1 MRRVF
6 DRGLSGNSHEM
17 TIDDGSSGFGA
28 SRVIREYAKL
38 LQANAPVYVALGV
51 LTSVAKGGRPCT
63 RSSDRFLARHG
74 RPILF
79 VLCCANL
86 RLSGLNVLIE
96 LRLENYAVIDNL
108 VVEFG
113 HGLNLLTGETGAG
126 KSILIDAL
134 ALLLGEKASSDVIRG
149 GADRAVVAAVFEEE
163 GPDGDALAKILEA
176 NGLDESDDG
185 SLILRREIAS
195 GGKGRVFV
203 NNQPATVA
211 VLRLLAPHLA
221 VIHAQNESILSFD
234 GAARLELLDSF
245 AGSRFDTVA
254 NAFAAW
260 KRVRTRIDE
269 LERGEQDRLR
279 LVDLWIFQK
288 REIDEGRLQSGEDE
302 KLETEKRVLA
312 NAEKIYNAAM
322 NAFDLLYEG
331 SGSTASSLRAA
342 HKQIEELA
350 RYEPKFQEALEAL
363 QTARISVEDVGATVR
378 DYAGGIHASPEH
390 LAQVEDRLALLER
403 LKRKYGPTLDEV
415 IQFGADVARKLSEV
429 ENKDEILRRLRSEL
443 AQAGQ
448 DYLSAAQALSKSRTS
463 AARRLE
469 RLVEAEVNDLA
480 MKSAFRIE
488 MTTSTE
494 ESGWTSSGIDQVL
507 YMISTN
513 PGEPLR
519 QLENIA
525 SGGELSRVML
535 ALKASVE
542 SGTESSREREKRSDS
557 SARRKR
563 EKTSQKTLV
572 FDEIDTGIGG
582 RAAEAVGK
590 KLKTLARAH
599 QVLCV
604 THLPQIATF
613 GDHHYVIDKK
623 ESGGRT
629 KTSIRP
635 VTGEERTEEVARM
648 LSGAKLTETSR
659 KHAEQMI
666 KANG

>member
-1 MRRVF
+1 M
-6 DRGLSGNSHEM
+6 
-17 TIDDGSSGFGA
+17 
-28 SRVIREYAKL
+28 
-38 LQANAPVYVALGV
+38 
-51 LTSVAKGGRPCT
+51 
-63 RSSDRFLARHG
+63 
-74 RPILF
+74 
-79 VLCCANL
+79 
-86 RLSGLNVLIE
+86 LIE
-96 LRLENYAVIDNL
+96 MRLENYAVIDNL
-108 VVEFG
+108 AVEFG
-113 HGLNLLTGETGAG
+113 PGLNLLTGETGAG
-126 KSILIDAL
+126 KSILVDAL
-134 ALLLGEKASSDVIRG
+134 ALLLGNKASSDVIRT
-149 GADRAVVAAVFEEE
+149 GAERAVVAAVFEVE
-163 GPDGDALAKILEA
+163 GAAEKPLAKILEA

-185 SLILRREIAS
+185 SLILRREIAA

-211 VLRLLAPHLA
+211 VLRLLAPYLA
-221 VIHAQNESILSFD
+221 TIHAQNESILNFD
-234 GAARLELLDSF
+234 GRARLGLLDTY
-245 AGSRFDTVA
+245 AGSQVDAVE
-254 NAFAAW
+254 NSFAAW
-260 KRVRTRIDE
+260 KEIRTRIDE

-288 REIDEGRLQSGEDE
+288 REIEEARLQCGEDE
-302 KLETEKRVLA
+302 ALEGEKRVLA

-331 SGSTASSLRAA
+331 NGSTTSSLRAA
-342 HKQIEELA
+342 QKQVEELV
-350 RYEPKFQEALEAL
+350 RYEPKFAEALAAL
-363 QTARISVEDVGATVR
+363 ETARISVEDVGATVR

-390 LAQVEDRLALLER
+390 LAQVEDRLALLDR

-415 IQFGADVARKLSEV
+415 IGFGAEVARKLSEV
-429 ENKDEILRRLRSEL
+429 ENKDEILRGLRKEL
-443 AQAGQ
+443 AQAAAE
-448 DYLSAAQALSKSRTS
+448 YLRSARGLSKNRAE

-469 RLVEAEVNDLA
+469 KLVEAEINDVA

-488 MTTSTE
+488 MTSSE
-494 ESGWTSSGIDQVL
+494 EEGNWSGVGIDSVV

-519 QLENIA
+519 QLEHIA

-542 SGTESSREREKRSDS
+542 AGKISTSRNGREKWGTQR
-557 SARRKR
+557 
-563 EKTSQKTLV
+563 TLV

-590 KLKTLARAH
+590 KLKSLARSN

-613 GDHHYVIDKK
+613 GDRHYVIEKK
-623 ESGGRT
+623 ETGGRT
-629 KTSIRP
+629 RTGIRA

>member
-1 MRRVF
+1 V
-6 DRGLSGNSHEM
+6 LLEM
-17 TIDDGSSGFGA
+17 
-28 SRVIREYAKL
+28 
-38 LQANAPVYVALGV
+38 
-51 LTSVAKGGRPCT
+51 
-63 RSSDRFLARHG
+63 
-74 RPILF
+74 
-79 VLCCANL
+79 
-86 RLSGLNVLIE
+86 
-96 LRLENYAVIDNL
+96 RLENYAVIDNL

-113 HGLNLLTGETGAG
+113 QGLNLLTGETGAG
-126 KSILIDAL
+126 KSILVDAL
-134 ALLLGEKASSDVIRG
+134 ALLLGDKASSDVIRS
-149 GADRAVVAAVFEEE
+149 GADRAVVSAVFEA
-163 GPDGDALAKILEA
+163 DGAGEKALAGILQA

-185 SLILRREIAS
+185 SLILRREIAA

-221 VIHAQNESILSFD
+221 TIHAQNESMLSFD
-234 GAARLELLDSF
+234 GPARLELLDAF
-245 AGSRFDTVA
+245 AGSQLEAVEA
-254 NAFAAW
+254 GFAAW
-260 KRVRTRIDE
+260 KEIRARISE
-269 LERGEQDRLR
+269 LEQGEQDRLR

-288 REIDEGRLQSGEDE
+288 REIEDGRLQTGEDE
-302 KLETEKRVLA
+302 SLETEKRVLA

-331 SGSTASSLRAA
+331 NGSTASSLRAA
-342 HKQIEELA
+342 QKQVEELV
-350 RYEPKFQEALEAL
+350 RYEPKFQEALAAL
-363 QTARISVEDVGATVR
+363 ETARISVEDVGATVR

-390 LAQVEDRLALLER
+390 LAKVEDRLALLDR

-415 IQFGADVARKLSEV
+415 IQFGEGVSRKLSEV
-429 ENKDEILRRLRSEL
+429 ENKEEILRGLRSEL
-443 AQAGQ
+443 AKAASE
-448 DYLSAAQALSKSRTS
+448 YLRAARVLSKKRGD

-469 RLVEAEVNDLA
+469 KLVEAEINDLA

-488 MTTSTE
+488 TTSSE
-494 ESGWTSSGIDQVL
+494 EEGNWTGSGIDQVV

-519 QLENIA
+519 QLEHIA

-535 ALKASVE
+535 TLKASVE
-542 SGTESSREREKRSDS
+542 AGTDP
-557 SARRKR
+557 AVRRKR
-563 EKTSQKTLV
+563 EGWGAQDLGGAKIPTSRKVREKWGTQRTLV

-582 RAAEAVGK
+582 RAAEAVGR
-590 KLKTLARAH
+590 KLKSLARSN

-613 GDHHYVIDKK
+613 GDQHYVIEKK
-623 ESGGRT
+623 QSGGRSRT
-629 KTSIRP
+629 NIRA

>member
-1 MRRVF
+1 
-6 DRGLSGNSHEM
+6 
-17 TIDDGSSGFGA
+17 
-28 SRVIREYAKL
+28 
-38 LQANAPVYVALGV
+38 
-51 LTSVAKGGRPCT
+51 
-63 RSSDRFLARHG
+63 
-74 RPILF
+74 
-79 VLCCANL
+79 
-86 RLSGLNVLIE
+86 VLIE
-96 LRLENYAVIDNL
+96 MRLENYAVIDNL

-113 HGLNLLTGETGAG
+113 QGLNLLTGETGAG
-126 KSILIDAL
+126 KSILVDAL
-134 ALLLGEKASSDVIRG
+134 ALLLGDKASSDVIRT
-149 GADRAVVAAVFEEE
+149 GAQRAVVSAVFEA
-163 GPDGDALAKILEA
+163 DGAAEKPLAGILES

-185 SLILRREIAS
+185 SLILRREIAA

-221 VIHAQNESILSFD
+221 TIHAQNESILSFD
-234 GAARLELLDSF
+234 AAARLGLLDAF
-245 AGSRFDTVA
+245 AGSQLEAVETG
-254 NAFAAW
+254 FAAW
-260 KRVRTRIDE
+260 KTIRTRIEE
-269 LERGEQDRLR
+269 LEQGEQDRLR

-288 REIDEGRLQSGEDE
+288 REIEDGRLQSGEDE
-302 KLETEKRVLA
+302 RLEGEKRVLA

-331 SGSTASSLRAA
+331 NGSTASSLRAA
-342 HKQIEELA
+342 QKQVEELV
-350 RYEPKFQEALEAL
+350 RYEPKFQEALAAL
-363 QTARISVEDVGATVR
+363 ETARISVEDVGATVR

-390 LAQVEDRLALLER
+390 LAKVEDRLALLDR
-403 LKRKYGPTLDEV
+403 LKRKYGPTLEEV
-415 IQFGADVARKLSEV
+415 IAFGTEVSRKLSEV
-429 ENKDEILRRLRSEL
+429 ENKDEILRGLRSEL
-443 AQAGQ
+443 AAASGG
-448 DYLSAAQALSKSRTS
+448 YLRVARVLSKKRAD

-469 RLVEAEVNDLA
+469 KLVESEINDLA

-488 MTTSTE
+488 ITSLE
-494 ESGWTSSGIDQVL
+494 EEGNWTAAGLDQVV

-519 QLENIA
+519 QLEHIA
-525 SGGELSRVML
+525 SGGEMSRVML

-542 SGTESSREREKRSDS
+542 VGAGHEKVKTPTSRKGSEKWGIQR
-557 SARRKR
+557 
-563 EKTSQKTLV
+563 TLV

-590 KLKTLARAH
+590 KLKSLSRSN

-613 GDHHYVIDKK
+613 GDQHYVIEKK

-629 KTSIRP
+629 RTGIRL
-635 VTGEERTEEVARM
+635 VAGEERTEEVARM